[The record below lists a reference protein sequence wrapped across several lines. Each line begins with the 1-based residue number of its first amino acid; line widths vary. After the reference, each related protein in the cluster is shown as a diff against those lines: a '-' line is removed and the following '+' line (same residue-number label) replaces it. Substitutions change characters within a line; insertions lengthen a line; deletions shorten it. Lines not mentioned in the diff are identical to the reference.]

1 MRDGV
6 SASRVA
12 VGAGPWARVVD
23 FLQARMP
30 AVADWPE
37 RLQRG
42 EVLDAQGRPV
52 PTDAAATLGTVVW
65 YWRHPPPEPR
75 VPFEVDVLHHDE
87 HLVIVDKPHFLPV
100 TPGGQHL
107 HETVLVR
114 LKRQLGISTLVPM
127 HRLDR
132 ETAGVMAFV
141 VQPGERNAYQRL
153 LREQHVHKV
162 YEAVAPW
169 RADVP
174 LPQVFSSRLQAQ
186 GGERFMQ
193 MLTVPGE
200 PNAHTRIELIRR
212 LDAPEG
218 LALERSRNAGM
229 AIAEEAGSRDD
240 CRIDSRNDI
249 QINSRENSHDGSPDG
264 CPAASSP
271 TGTPPLW
278 AHYRLTPLTGRKHQL
293 RVHLCALGLPIVGD
307 RIYPRLWPPTPVGE
321 LPDFSQPLQLLARE
335 LAFTDPIT
343 GQARQFFSRRQ
354 LHGVA
359 GSVASAA

>member
-12 VGAGPWARVVD
+12 VGAGPWPRVLD

-30 AVADWPE
+30 GVADWAE

-42 EVLDAQGRPV
+42 EVLDAQGKPV
-52 PTDAAATLGTVVW
+52 PPDALATLGTVVW
-65 YWRHPPPEPR
+65 YWRQPPPEPR
-75 VPFEVDVLHHDE
+75 LPFDVNVLHQDE
-87 HLVIVDKPHFLPV
+87 HLVIADKPHFMPV

-141 VQPGERNAYQRL
+141 VQPEERNAYQGL
-153 LREQHVHKV
+153 LREQRVHKV

-169 RADVP
+169 RVDVP
-174 LPQVFSSRLQAQ
+174 LPQVFSSRLAAQ
-186 GGERFMQ
+186 EGDDFMQ

-200 PNAHTRIELIRR
+200 PNAHTRIELISCW
-212 LDAPEG
+212 DTP
-218 LALERSRNAGM
+218 
-229 AIAEEAGSRDD
+229 
-240 CRIDSRNDI
+240 
-249 QINSRENSHDGSPDG
+249 P
-264 CPAASSP
+264 PAADSSASAGGGGGYTAP
-271 TGTPPLW
+271 QTL

-293 RVHLCALGLPIVGD
+293 RVHLCALGLPILGD
-307 RIYPRLWPPTPVGE
+307 RIYPHLLPHTPPGE
-321 LPDFSQPLQLLARE
+321 LPDFTQPLQLLARE
-335 LAFTDPIT
+335 LAFTDPVT
-343 GQARQFFSRRQ
+343 GQARHFLSRRRLQ
-354 LHGVA
+354 CAPGGPV
-359 GSVASAA
+359 